1 MLKYAYFSFENVK
14 ITKLIVSLCIFV
26 YNYAERSETMIK
38 WFDAKERNGTAS
50 LYLNNITLNTT
61 AMYPLDYAF
70 RVIVGVRDDKNIVI
84 KPVSKNEVESG
95 TLDESRLLKLET
107 HKSFARISSAILM
120 RQIAEE
126 LKIELSKNATKFETT
141 WDDNDNVLVINIKGG
156 RK

>member
-14 ITKLIVSLCIFV
+14 ITKLILSLCIFV
-26 YNYAERSETMIK
+26 YNYVERSEIMIK

-61 AMYPLDYAF
+61 AMYPLDCAF
-70 RVIVGVRDDKNIVI
+70 RVIVGVRDDNNIVI

-107 HKSFARISSAILM
+107 HKSFARISSSILM

-126 LKIELSKNATKFETT
+126 LKIELSKNAIKFETT
-141 WDDNDNVLVINIKGG
+141 WDDNENVLVVNIKGG

>member
-26 YNYAERSETMIK
+26 YNNVERSETMIK

-61 AMYPLDYAF
+61 AMYPLDCAF
-70 RVIVGVRDDKNIVI
+70 RVIVGVRDDNNIVI

-107 HKSFARISSAILM
+107 HKSFARISSSILM

-126 LKIELSKNATKFETT
+126 LKIELSKNAIKFETT

>member
-14 ITKLIVSLCIFV
+14 ITKLIVSLCIFM
-26 YNYAERSETMIK
+26 YNYVERSETMIK

-50 LYLNNITLNTT
+50 LYVNNITLNTT
-61 AMYPLDYAF
+61 AMYPLDCAF
-70 RVIVGVRDDKNIVI
+70 RVIVGVRDDNNIVI

-107 HKSFARISSAILM
+107 HKSFARISSSILM

-126 LKIELSKNATKFETT
+126 LKIELSKNAIKFETT
-141 WDDNDNVLVINIKGG
+141 WDDNENVLVINIKGG